1 MEDLVETSQEGR
13 GVGWGGVGRGGA
25 GSFSHTFWHV
35 INPSRGIRVAVV
47 VCFVSGEFGR
57 LVSVVVPVRGWM
69 SVVLMPVPGSFPPTR
84 LEICWDGSLLY
95 FSVASRSFRRLDF
108 FFWGG
113 GWVGGEWMGGCAC
126 VCVWGWGCFSCFVFV
141 VV

>member
-1 MEDLVETSQEGR
+1 M
-13 GVGWGGVGRGGA
+13 GRGGA

-69 SVVLMPVPGSFPPTR
+69 SVVLMPVPGSFSPNTSR
-84 LEICWDGSLLY
+84 DLL
-95 FSVASRSFRRLDF
+95 
-108 FFWGG
+108 
-113 GWVGGEWMGGCAC
+113 GWIAAVLL
-126 VCVWGWGCFSCFVFV
+126 SSQPIL
-141 VV
+141 